1 MAASPSPYPTFKKA
15 VTPGRDSL
23 VMQHLPQ
30 VRLIARRI
38 HRRLPAHISQDDLI
52 SSGVIGLLAA
62 IDSFD
67 GSRNIQL
74 KTYAE
79 RRIRGAIL
87 DCLRRADWTP
97 RNTRKR
103 SKAIK
108 LAIHR
113 CGQRFGREPLEEEIA
128 AELKITLATYRQWL
142 NDVQRIDLL
151 PLEFVTPD
159 GRRSD
164 LLAVVPD
171 RDENSLTRKVERSEL
186 EGLLARAIESMPTQA
201 KTILK
206 LYYYEELT
214 LDEISTVVKLHLSRV
229 AQLRVQSLNR
239 LRRRLQRVLPKELER

>member
-1 MAASPSPYPTFKKA
+1 MAASPAFNKST
-15 VTPGRDSL
+15 TETRDSL

-30 VRLIARRI
+30 VHLIARRI
-38 HRRLPAHISQDDLI
+38 HRRLPAHISRDDLI

-67 GSRNIQL
+67 ESRNVQL

-87 DCLRRADWTP
+87 DCLRRTDWTP

-113 CGQRFGREPLEEEIA
+113 CGQRLGRVPLEEEIA
-128 AELKITLATYRQWL
+128 AELKIRRTTYRQWL
-142 NDVQRIDLL
+142 NDIQAIDLL
-151 PLEFVTPD
+151 PLEFLTKD
-159 GRRSD
+159 GRRID

-171 RDENSLTRKVERSEL
+171 RNENSL
-186 EGLLARAIESMPTQA
+186 
-201 KTILK
+201 
-206 LYYYEELT
+206 
-214 LDEISTVVKLHLSRV
+214 
-229 AQLRVQSLNR
+229 
-239 LRRRLQRVLPKELER
+239 PKGN

>member
-1 MAASPSPYPTFKKA
+1 MAASPALNKST
-15 VTPGRDSL
+15 TETRDSL

-30 VRLIARRI
+30 VHLIARRI
-38 HRRLPAHISQDDLI
+38 HRRLPAHISRDDLI

-67 GSRNIQL
+67 ESRNVQL

-87 DCLRRADWTP
+87 DFLRRADWTP

-113 CGQRFGREPLEEEIA
+113 CGQRFGRDPLEEEIA
-128 AELKITLATYRQWL
+128 AELKITPATYRQWL
-142 NDVQRIDLL
+142 NDAQGIDLL
-151 PLEFVTPD
+151 PLEFVIQEG
-159 GRRSD
+159 GRID
-164 LLAVVPD
+164 LLAVVAD
-171 RDENSLTRKVERSEL
+171 RNENSLLQKLERSEL
-186 EGLLARAIESMPTQA
+186 EKILAGAIESMPKQA
-201 KTILK
+201 RTILK

-214 LDEISTVVKLHLSRV
+214 LGEISAVVELHLSRV
-229 AQLRVQSLNR
+229 AQLRVQSINR
-239 LRRRLQRVLPKELER
+239 LRRRMQSVLSNEFGRT